1 MSVIKINLD
10 QPTQEFEIGGKTYT
24 LYYDDE
30 SMQNQLTQMRKFYE
44 HAKKADEITFENMSD
59 EDQKKTQE
67 ESIQVVKQTI
77 DTFFGEGSFVE
88 IYETAGKSMLILF
101 TVIEEIGKFIYS
113 KTSGE
118 HNEKRATY
126 TKKKK

>member
-10 QPTQEFEIGGKTYT
+10 KPTQEFEIGGKTYT

-44 HAKKADEITFENMSD
+44 YAKKSDDIDLENATDEE
-59 EDQKKTQE
+59 QKKIQD
-67 ESIQVVKQTI
+67 ESIQLTKETI
-77 DTFFGEGSFVE
+77 DTFFDEGAFEE
-88 IYETAGKSMLILF
+88 IYEAAGKSMLILF
-101 TVIEEIGKFIYS
+101 TVVEKIGEFIHS

-118 HNEKRATY
+118 RNEKRASY